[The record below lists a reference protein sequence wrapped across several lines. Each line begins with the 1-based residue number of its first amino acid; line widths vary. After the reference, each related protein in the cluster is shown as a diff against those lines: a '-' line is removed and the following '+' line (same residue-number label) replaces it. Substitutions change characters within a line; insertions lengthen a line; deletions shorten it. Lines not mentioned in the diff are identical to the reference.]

1 MAWIADFLYSSISD
15 TLLPVVRP
23 LLEDVVYDILN
34 DRQIPTRTDYRE
46 MRDLVN
52 DMRGAVSTAT
62 NLTKRLDKRIE
73 ALETAQN
80 EQALLI
86 EALKTQVATPKTRP
100 PSRRKAASP
109 KKKKTPAKKA
119 KKKAD

>member
-62 NLTKRLDKRIE
+62 NLTKRL
-73 ALETAQN
+73 AV
-80 EQALLI
+80 QARQRS
-86 EALKTQVATPKTRP
+86 AFD
-100 PSRRKAASP
+100 RR
-109 KKKKTPAKKA
+109 
-119 KKKAD
+119 DR